1 MTTSILAGEPRLLI
15 DGVLS
20 EAASGKRYDNI
31 NPANEEVI
39 GSTADATAE
48 DMDRAIAAAR
58 RAFDTTDWATNHALR
73 QRCLR
78 QLHAA
83 IVEEKEALR
92 AELVAEAGSPVS
104 ATYMAQLDW
113 PLEDGLLYPAQLI
126 EDVLWEHGLPD
137 TNTMGGINHRFI
149 YKEAIGVV
157 AAIIPWNFPF
167 EVAIN
172 KIAPAL
178 AAGNAVILKPAPDTP
193 WTATRIGR
201 LVAEHTDMPAGVFNV
216 VPTSDN
222 KVAERLLTD
231 PRIDM
236 VSFTGSTAVGRLV
249 AQLSGQTVKRTF
261 LELGGKSAMI
271 VLDDADFAATIPF
284 SMMATMHAGQG
295 CALPSRLLVPR
306 SRYDEA
312 VEIVTAVYGSI
323 PYGDPT
329 DMGTFCGPQ
338 ANAKQ
343 HQRVLGYI
351 EKGKSEGARVTVGG
365 GRPAQFDRG
374 YYVQPTVFADVDN
387 GMTIAQEEIFGPVLA
402 VIAFDDDDDAIRIAN
417 DSAYGLSGYLFGS
430 DPQRLERIYR
440 GIRSGTVNVNGGLF
454 YGADAPFG
462 GYKQSGNGRQGGHEG
477 LEQYLETKTIGLR
490 G

>member
-1 MTTSILAGEPRLLI
+1 MTTSVLAGEPRLLI

-31 NPANEEVI
+31 NPANEQVI

-58 RAFDTTDWATNHALR
+58 RAFDATEWATNRALR

-83 IVEEKEALR
+83 IVEEREALR
-92 AELVAEAGSPVS
+92 AELVAEAGTPVS

-126 EDVLWEHGLPD
+126 ENVKWESELPD
-137 TNTMGGINHRFI
+137 TTMMGGINHRFI

-201 LVAEHTDMPAGVFNV
+201 LVAEHTDMPAGIFNV

-249 AQLSGQTVKRTF
+249 AQLSGLTVKRTF

-312 VEIVTAVYGSI
+312 VDIVTAVYGSI

-329 DMGTFCGPQ
+329 DMATFCGPQ

-351 EKGKSEGARVTVGG
+351 EKGKQEGGRVTVGG

-387 GMTIAQEEIFGPVLA
+387 SMTIAQEEIFGPVLA

-430 DPQRLERIYR
+430 DPQRLDKIYR
-440 GIRSGTVNVNGGLF
+440 SIRTGTINVNGGLF

-462 GYKQSGNGRQGGHEG
+462 GYKQSGNGRQGGHQG

-490 G
+490 R